1 MGRASVGNER
11 WQENWRA
18 VSPTGGT
25 LVHVSRSRRERRALR
40 QTVGGLPVGTPVV
53 VSASA
58 PGAIRRCRGF
68 AAQTGLVVEREYL
81 AVPTARA
88 PAYLV
93 EDTPTSVG
101 VFLESVL
108 FAPPGVPFRPVVEA
122 LLLIAR
128 KLRAWRLVRAAAP
141 AHMLV
146 GRCG

>member
-18 VSPTGGT
+18 ISPAGGT
-25 LVHVSRSRRERRALR
+25 LVHVGRSRRERRALR
-40 QTVGGLPVGTPVV
+40 QTVGRLPVGTPVV

-58 PGAIRRCRGF
+58 PGAIRRSRTF
-68 AAQTGLVVEREYL
+68 AAQSGLAVEREYL
-81 AVPTARA
+81 AVPSARA

-93 EDTPTSVG
+93 EDTPTSVS

-108 FAPPGVPFRPVVEA
+108 FAPPGMPFGPAVEA
-122 LLLIAR
+122 LLDIVR

-141 AHMLV
+141 GHMLV
-146 GRCG
+146 GRRG